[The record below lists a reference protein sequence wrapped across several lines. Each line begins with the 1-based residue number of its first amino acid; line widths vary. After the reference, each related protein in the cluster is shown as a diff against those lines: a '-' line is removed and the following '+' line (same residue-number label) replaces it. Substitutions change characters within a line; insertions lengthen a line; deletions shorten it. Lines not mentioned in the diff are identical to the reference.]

1 MDIVEKHKSNETLHI
16 PALRKKWQILTFQ
29 IISTFSLLVIM
40 FRMNEIYG
48 SCTDEFILAAEGS
61 QYWCPAYEHTRGL
74 IWLSNSNN
82 LLIPNFLLGI
92 GQTGISSF
100 SGPLI
105 LCILATFGRSYLLLK
120 SDKIQNDIKK
130 ITLIILATWI
140 LLPFLFSWFYSMA
153 FNGIELPFKHYD
165 SLLAPLSFM
174 FELIFLG
181 IVFAPVMA
189 GMMGIWGLSRKL
201 ITWAMGYFLLVIG
214 VHALLTFE
222 DISGAFDLGLQS
234 LPSQI
239 GESTMLGGLIS
250 PLAYDLLEI
259 SILLLIF
266 LESGLAAITHL
277 EYAMSL
283 PEGSKNDIEYIKQFN
298 NVINSHL
305 IHFFVIV
312 FLVAFTTA
320 LALEFDDL
328 LVSFVGFMQGTQWS
342 GQVKESLELQM
353 TYGKVIS
360 ASLFMLVIAGM
371 RYVIPWQRII
381 GIIESNLNNLRS

>member
-1 MDIVEKHKSNETLHI
+1 MDIVEKHKSSETLHLPI
-16 PALRKKWQILTFQ
+16 LRKKWQILTFQ
-29 IISTFSLLVIM
+29 ILSTISLLAIM

-92 GQTGISSF
+92 GQSGISSF

-105 LCILATFGRSYLLLK
+105 ICVVITITWSYILSKGDKLK
-120 SDKIQNDIKK
+120 TDIKK
-130 ITLIILATWI
+130 FTGLILAIWI
-140 LLPFLFSWFYSMA
+140 FLPFLFSWISSMA
-153 FNGIELPFKHYD
+153 FNGLESPLNHFE
-165 SLLAPLSFM
+165 SLLYPVAFM

-181 IVFAPVMA
+181 IVFAPILA

-201 ITWAMGYFLLVIG
+201 ITWAMGYFLLIIG
-214 VHALLTFE
+214 IHALLTFE
-222 DISGAFDLGLQS
+222 DLSGAFDLGLKS
-234 LPSQI
+234 IPSQI
-239 GESTMLGGLIS
+239 GESTLFGGFIS
-250 PLAYDLLEI
+250 PLAYDLLEV

-283 PEGSKNDIEYIKQFN
+283 PEGSKNDSEYIKQFN
-298 NVINSHL
+298 NVVNSHL
-305 IHFFVIV
+305 IHLSIII
-312 FLVAFTTA
+312 FLVAITTA
-320 LALEFDDL
+320 MALEFDDL
-328 LVSFVGFMQGTQWS
+328 LISFVGFMQGTQWS
-342 GQVKESLELQM
+342 GQVQESLELQM

-360 ASLFMLVIAGM
+360 ASLFMLVVAGM
-371 RYVIPWQRII
+371 RYVVPWQRII
-381 GIIESNLNNLRS
+381 GFIERNLNNLRS

>member
-16 PALRKKWQILTFQ
+16 PELRKKWQILTFQ

-40 FRMNEIYG
+40 FRMNGIYG

-105 LCILATFGRSYLLLK
+105 LCILATFGRSYLLSK

-130 ITLIILATWI
+130 ITGIILATWI
-140 LLPFLFSWFYSMA
+140 LLPFLLSWFYSMA
-153 FNGIELPFKHYD
+153 FNGIELPFKHYG
-165 SLLAPLSFM
+165 SLLTPLSFM

-181 IVFAPVMA
+181 VVFAPIMA

-305 IHFFVIV
+305 IHFFVII

-360 ASLFMLVIAGM
+360 ASLFMLVISGM
-371 RYVIPWQRII
+371 RYVVPWQRII